1 VLREREPVAC
11 RKRQTGRGRRTVILL
26 VVVTALVALAG
37 CSGGLFP
44 SIVESGIEPQGCGST
59 KPRMAPYPVA
69 TPKHGVAPLAVAFTS
84 EGSDVIEWRWS
95 FGDGG
100 TSSLQ
105 KPTYTYAVA
114 GTYTVE
120 LSAVRTLA
128 DSSGLTKTETLRRLR
143 YIRVSG
149 RPDLVI
155 SGLTHTPDVAVPGT
169 PVTFS
174 VTASNVGTAAA
185 SAFYVHLSGVKS
197 KMLARVLSLSPGA
210 STTVVLT
217 LAMSQ
222 ANETFIVKADGT
234 SRIRELNERNNEARH
249 TVSATP

>member
-1 VLREREPVAC
+1 MVRGKGEAGV
-11 RKRQTGRGRRTVILL
+11 GRRTAVLSTLGAALVIL
-26 VVVTALVALAG
+26 LAG

-44 SIVESGIEPQGCGST
+44 SVVESGIEPQACGST
-59 KPRMAPYPVA
+59 KPRMAPYFTA
-69 TPKHGVAPLAVAFTS
+69 TPTHGTAPLAVAFTS

-105 KPTYTYAVA
+105 KPTHTYAVA

-120 LSAVRTLA
+120 LTVVRTLT
-128 DSSGLTKTETLRRLR
+128 DGSGLTKTGSLRRMR

-149 RPDLVI
+149 QPDLVI
-155 SGLTHTPDVAVPGT
+155 SGLTHTPDAAVPGT
-169 PVTFS
+169 SVMFS
-174 VTASNVGTAAA
+174 VTVSNTGTAVA
-185 SAFYVHLSGVKS
+185 SAFYVHLSGAKS
-197 KMLARVLSLSPGA
+197 KTFARVSSLSPGA

-222 ANETFIVKADGT
+222 ATETFTAKADGT
-234 SRIRELNERNNEARH
+234 SRIRELNEANNEAQH
-249 TVSATP
+249 VVAAVPIP